1 MVQVN
6 VTLTETIK
14 KLLDEKKYSTL
25 RDILT
30 TMMPFDIAAVFRE
43 LQDEKTPILFRILP
57 KELAAETFVEMDEE
71 TQEFLIH
78 GFSDSE
84 LKEIVDELFV
94 DDAVD
99 LIEEM
104 PANVVKRILRQ
115 ADKQTRREINE
126 LLKYPEDSAGSIM
139 TTEFISLR
147 PDMTAEMAIK
157 RIRRTGVDKETIYT
171 CYVNDDNNK
180 LIGIT
185 TVKDLLLAEDD
196 RPVRELME
204 ENVISVHTL
213 ADQEEVATL
222 FSNYDFLALPVVDN
236 EQRIVGIVTID
247 DAIDVIRE
255 EATEDIEKMAAVLPS
270 DKPYMRTSVWGIYK
284 KRVPW
289 LLVLMLSATFTSTII
304 SSFDGMLASVIIL
317 SSFIPMITGS
327 GGNAGSQA
335 SVSVIRALSLGEI
348 EFKSMFKVLWKE
360 LRVALLCGVT
370 LAAANFIKLL
380 LFDLRGHENG
390 VLIALVVSLTL
401 VGTIVMAK
409 IVGSSLPLLSS
420 KIGLDPAVMANPL
433 ISTVCDSLSLLI
445 YCGVASLMLVLSGP
459 FRRIAFSAAGYG
471 RVYRPFFCFPIKRPQ
486 IKNLQKNFR

>member
-1 MVQVN
+1 MIQVN
-6 VTLTETIK
+6 VTITETIK
-14 KLLDEKKYSTL
+14 KLLEEKKFNTL
-25 RDILT
+25 RDILV
-30 TMMPFDIAAVFRE
+30 TMKPYDIAAVFEE

-57 KELAAETFVEMDEE
+57 KELAAETFVEMDED

-84 LKEIVDELFV
+84 LKEIVNELFV

-99 LIEEM
+99 IIEEM

-115 ADKQTRREINE
+115 ADKDMRREINE

-139 TTEFISLR
+139 TTEFIVLR

-171 CYVNDDNNK
+171 CYVTDENNR

-196 RPVRELME
+196 DPVKDMME

-213 ADQEEVATL
+213 DDQEQVAQL

-236 EQRIVGIVTID
+236 EQRLVGIVTID

-255 EATEDIEKMAAVLPS
+255 EATEDFEKMAAVLPS
-270 DKPYMRTSVWGIYK
+270 DKPYMKTSVWGLYK

-289 LLVLMLSATFTSTII
+289 LLILMLSATFTSTII

-348 EFKSMFKVLWKE
+348 EFKSMFVVLWKE
-360 LRVALLCGVT
+360 LRVAFFCGLT
-370 LAAANFIKLL
+370 LAVANFVKLMI
-380 LFDLRGHENG
+380 FDLRGHDNA
-390 VLIALVVSLTL
+390 LFIALVVSLTL
-401 VGTIVMAK
+401 VGTIIMAK
-409 IVGSSLPLLSS
+409 LVGASLPLLSS

-433 ISTVCDSLSLLI
+433 ITTVCDSLSLLI
-445 YCGVASLMLVLSGP
+445 YFGIASMVL
-459 FRRIAFSAAGYG
+459 
-471 RVYRPFFCFPIKRPQ
+471 Q
-486 IKNLQKNFR
+486 L

>member
-1 MVQVN
+1 MMVQVN

-14 KLLDEKKYSTL
+14 VKKKKKKYGTL
-25 RDILT
+25 RDILV
-30 TMMPFDIAAVFRE
+30 TMKPFDIAAVFEE

-57 KELAAETFVEMDEE
+57 KELAAETFVEMDDE

-84 LKEIVDELFV
+84 LKEVVDELFV

-115 ADKQTRREINE
+115 ADKDMRKQINE

-139 TTEFISLR
+139 TTEFIVLR

-171 CYVNDDNNK
+171 CYVNDENNK

-185 TVKDLLLAEDD
+185 TVKDLLLSEDD
-196 RPVRELME
+196 TPVKDMME

-213 ADQEEVATL
+213 DDQEQVAQM
-222 FSNYDFLALPVVDN
+222 FSNYNFLALPVVDN
-236 EQRIVGIVTID
+236 EMRLVGIVTID
-247 DAIDVIRE
+247 DAIDVIQE

-270 DKPYMRTSVWGIYK
+270 DKPYMRTGVFGIYR
-284 KRVPW
+284 KRALW
-289 LLVLMLSATFTSTII
+289 LLILMLSATFTSTII
-304 SSFDGMLASVIIL
+304 SSFDGILAQIIIL

-348 EFKSMFKVLWKE
+348 EFKNTLAVLWKE
-360 LRVALLCGVT
+360 VRVAVLCGLT
-370 LAAANFIKLL
+370 LAVANFFKLL
-380 LFDLRGHENG
+380 FFDLRGYTG
-390 VLIALVVSLTL
+390 AGSPIQIAFVVSATL
-401 VGTIVMAK
+401 VGTIIMAK
-409 IVGSSLPLLSS
+409 IVGSSLPILAS
-420 KIGLDPAVMANPL
+420 KIGFDPAVMANPL

-445 YCGVASLMLVLSGP
+445 YFAVAKMLLP
-459 FRRIAFSAAGYG
+459 
-471 RVYRPFFCFPIKRPQ
+471 
-486 IKNLQKNFR
+486 L

>member
-1 MVQVN
+1 MEQVN

-14 KLLDEKKYSTL
+14 VLLDDKKFSTL
-25 RDILT
+25 RDILI
-30 TMMPFDIAAVFRE
+30 TMKPFDIAAVFE
-43 LQDEKTPILFRILP
+43 NLQDEKMPILFRILP
-57 KELAAETFVEMDEE
+57 KELAAETFVEMDDE

-84 LKEIVDELFV
+84 LKEVVDELFV

-115 ADKQTRREINE
+115 ADKDMRKQINE

-139 TTEFISLR
+139 TTEFILLR

-171 CYVNDDNNK
+171 CYVTDANNK

-196 RPVRELME
+196 ELVKSIME
-204 ENVISVHTL
+204 ENVISVTTL
-213 ADQEEVATL
+213 ADQEQVAQM
-222 FSNYDFLALPVVDN
+222 FSNYNFLALPVVDN
-236 EQRIVGIVTID
+236 ENRLVGIVTID
-247 DAIDVIRE
+247 DAIDVIQE

-270 DKPYMRTSVWGIYK
+270 DKPYMKTSVFGLYK
-284 KRVPW
+284 KRAPW
-289 LLVLMLSATFTSTII
+289 LLILMLSATFTSAII
-304 SSFDGMLASVIIL
+304 SSFEAVLANVLIL

-348 EFKSMFKVLWKE
+348 HFRSIFLVLWKE
-360 LRVALLCGVT
+360 FRVSILCSIT
-370 LAAANFIKLL
+370 LAAANFVKLL
-380 LFDLRGHENG
+380 LFDLNGQENAFM
-390 VLIALVVSLTL
+390 IALVISLTL
-401 VGTIVMAK
+401 VGTIIMAK
-409 IVGSSLPLLSS
+409 LVGSSLPLLAS
-420 KIGLDPAVMANPL
+420 KVGFDPAVMANPL

-445 YCGVASLMLVLSGP
+445 YFGVAKLILHL
-459 FRRIAFSAAGYG
+459 
-471 RVYRPFFCFPIKRPQ
+471 
-486 IKNLQKNFR
+486 

>member
-1 MVQVN
+1 MIQVN
-6 VTLTETIK
+6 VTITETIK
-14 KLLDEKKYSTL
+14 KLLEEKKFNTL
-25 RDILT
+25 RDILV
-30 TMMPFDIAAVFRE
+30 TMKPYDIAAVFEE

-57 KELAAETFVEMDEE
+57 KELAAETFVEMDED

-84 LKEIVDELFV
+84 LKEIVNELFV

-99 LIEEM
+99 SIEEM

-115 ADKQTRREINE
+115 ADKDMRREINE

-139 TTEFISLR
+139 TTEFIVLR

-171 CYVNDDNNK
+171 CYVTDENNR

-196 RPVRELME
+196 DTVKDMME

-213 ADQEEVATL
+213 DDQEQVAQL

-236 EQRIVGIVTID
+236 EQRLVGIVTID

-255 EATEDIEKMAAVLPS
+255 EATEDFEKMAAVLPS
-270 DKPYMRTSVWGIYK
+270 DKPYMKTSVWGIYK

-289 LLVLMLSATFTSTII
+289 LLILMLSATFTSTII

-348 EFKSMFKVLWKE
+348 EFKSMFVVLWKE
-360 LRVALLCGVT
+360 LRVAFFCGLT
-370 LAAANFIKLL
+370 LAVANFVKLMI
-380 LFDLRGHENG
+380 FDLRGHDNA
-390 VLIALVVSLTL
+390 LFIALVVSLTL
-401 VGTIVMAK
+401 VGTIIMAK
-409 IVGSSLPLLSS
+409 LVGASLPLLSS

-433 ISTVCDSLSLLI
+433 ITTVCDSLSLLI
-445 YCGVASLMLVLSGP
+445 YFGIASMVL
-459 FRRIAFSAAGYG
+459 
-471 RVYRPFFCFPIKRPQ
+471 Q
-486 IKNLQKNFR
+486 L

>member
-1 MVQVN
+1 MIQVN

-14 KLLDEKKYSTL
+14 VLLEEKKYSTL

-30 TMMPFDIAAVFRE
+30 TMKPFDIAAVFEE

-57 KELAAETFVEMDEE
+57 KELAAETFVEMDED

-78 GFSDSE
+78 GFSDNE
-84 LKEIVDELFV
+84 LKEVVDELFV

-115 ADKQTRREINE
+115 ADKETRRQINE

-171 CYVNDDNNK
+171 CYVNDDYNR

-185 TVKDLLLAEDD
+185 TVKDLLLADD
-196 RPVRELME
+196 DDLVKDMME

-213 ADQEEVATL
+213 DDQEMVARI
-222 FSNYDFLALPVVDN
+222 FSDYDFLALPVVDN

-304 SSFDGMLASVIIL
+304 SAFDGMLASVIIL

-360 LRVALLCGVT
+360 LRVAILCGLT
-370 LAAANFIKLL
+370 LATANFIKLL
-380 LFDLRGHENG
+380 LFDLRGHENAFF
-390 VLIALVVSLTL
+390 IALVVSLTL
-401 VGTIVMAK
+401 VGTIIMAK

-445 YCGVASLMLVLSGP
+445 YFAIATPVLMAIP
-459 FRRIAFSAAGYG
+459 TA
-471 RVYRPFFCFPIKRPQ
+471 
-486 IKNLQKNFR
+486 

>member
-1 MVQVN
+1 MIQVN
-6 VTLTETIK
+6 VTITETIK
-14 KLLDEKKYSTL
+14 KLLEEKKFNTL
-25 RDILT
+25 RDILV
-30 TMMPFDIAAVFRE
+30 TMKPYDIAAVFEE

-57 KELAAETFVEMDEE
+57 KELAAETFVEMDED

-84 LKEIVDELFV
+84 LKEIVNELFV

-99 LIEEM
+99 IIEEM

-115 ADKQTRREINE
+115 ADKDMRREINE

-139 TTEFISLR
+139 TTEFIVLR

-171 CYVNDDNNK
+171 CYVTDENNR

-196 RPVRELME
+196 DTVKDMME

-213 ADQEEVATL
+213 DDQEQVAQL

-236 EQRIVGIVTID
+236 EQRLVGIVTID

-255 EATEDIEKMAAVLPS
+255 EATEDFEKMAAVLPS
-270 DKPYMRTSVWGIYK
+270 DKPYMKTSVWGIYK

-289 LLVLMLSATFTSTII
+289 LLILMLSATFTSTII

-348 EFKSMFKVLWKE
+348 EFKSMFVVLWKE
-360 LRVALLCGVT
+360 LRVAFFCGLT
-370 LAAANFIKLL
+370 LAVANFVKLMI
-380 LFDLRGHENG
+380 FDLRGHDNA
-390 VLIALVVSLTL
+390 LFIALVVSLTL
-401 VGTIVMAK
+401 VGTIIMAK
-409 IVGSSLPLLSS
+409 LVGASLPLLSS
-420 KIGLDPAVMANPL
+420 KIA
-433 ISTVCDSLSLLI
+433 TVCDSLSLLI
-445 YCGVASLMLVLSGP
+445 YFGVASMVL
-459 FRRIAFSAAGYG
+459 
-471 RVYRPFFCFPIKRPQ
+471 Q
-486 IKNLQKNFR
+486 L

>member
-1 MVQVN
+1 MEQVN

-14 KLLDEKKYSTL
+14 VLLDDKKFSTL
-25 RDILT
+25 RDILI
-30 TMMPFDIAAVFRE
+30 TMNPFDIAAVFE
-43 LQDEKTPILFRILP
+43 NLQDEKMPILFRILP
-57 KELAAETFVEMDEE
+57 KELAAETFVEMDDE

-84 LKEIVDELFV
+84 LKEVVDELFV

-115 ADKQTRREINE
+115 ADKDMRKQINE

-139 TTEFISLR
+139 TTEFIVLR

-171 CYVNDDNNK
+171 CYVTDANNK

-196 RPVRELME
+196 ELVKSIME
-204 ENVISVHTL
+204 ENVISVTTL
-213 ADQEEVATL
+213 ADQEQVAQM
-222 FSNYDFLALPVVDN
+222 FSNYNFLALPVVDN
-236 EQRIVGIVTID
+236 ENRLVGIVTID
-247 DAIDVIRE
+247 DAIDVIQE

-270 DKPYMRTSVWGIYK
+270 DKPYMKTSVFGLYK
-284 KRVPW
+284 KRAPW
-289 LLVLMLSATFTSTII
+289 LLILMLSATFTSAII
-304 SSFDGMLASVIIL
+304 SSFEAVLANVLIL

-348 EFKSMFKVLWKE
+348 HFRSIFLVLWKE
-360 LRVALLCGVT
+360 FRVSILCGIT
-370 LAAANFIKLL
+370 LAAANFVKLL
-380 LFDLRGHENG
+380 LFDLNGQENAFM
-390 VLIALVVSLTL
+390 IALVISLTL
-401 VGTIVMAK
+401 VGTIIMAK
-409 IVGSSLPLLSS
+409 LVGSSLPLLAS
-420 KIGLDPAVMANPL
+420 KVGFDPAVMANPL

-445 YCGVASLMLVLSGP
+445 YFGVAKLVL
-459 FRRIAFSAAGYG
+459 
-471 RVYRPFFCFPIKRPQ
+471 Q
-486 IKNLQKNFR
+486 L

>member
-6 VTLTETIK
+6 VTLTQTIK
-14 KLLDEKKYSTL
+14 KLLEEKKYSTL
-25 RDILT
+25 RDVLT
-30 TMMPFDIAAVFRE
+30 TMMPYDIAAVFE
-43 LQDEKTPILFRILP
+43 EMQDEKMPILFRILP

-84 LKEIVDELFV
+84 LKEVVDELFV

-104 PANVVKRILRQ
+104 PANVVKRILRT
-115 ADKQTRREINE
+115 ADKDMRKEINE

-139 TTEFISLR
+139 TTEFILLR

-171 CYVNDDNNK
+171 CYVNDENNK

-185 TVKDLLLAEDD
+185 TVKDLLLANDD
-196 RPVRELME
+196 DYVRDLME

-213 ADQEEVATL
+213 DDQEQVAQM
-222 FSNYDFLALPVVDN
+222 FSNYDFLALPVVDK

-247 DAIDVIRE
+247 DAIDVIQE

-270 DKPYMRTSVWGIYK
+270 DKPYMKTGVFGIYR

-289 LLVLMLSATFTSTII
+289 LLILMLSATFTSTII
-304 SSFDGMLASVIIL
+304 KSFEGVLAQVLIL
-317 SSFIPMITGS
+317 STFIPMITGS

-360 LRVALLCGVT
+360 LRVAILCGLT
-370 LAAANFIKLL
+370 LAAANFFKLMF
-380 LFDLRGHENG
+380 FDLRNYDGKGEP
-390 VLIALVVSLTL
+390 VLIALVVSLTIF
-401 VGTIVMAK
+401 GTIVMAK
-409 IVGSSLPLLSS
+409 IVGSSLPLLAK
-420 KIGLDPAVMANPL
+420 KIGFDPAVMANPL

-445 YCGVASLMLVLSGP
+445 YFAVALLVLP
-459 FRRIAFSAAGYG
+459 NVLA
-471 RVYRPFFCFPIKRPQ
+471 V
-486 IKNLQKNFR
+486 

>member
-1 MVQVN
+1 MEQVN
-6 VTLTETIK
+6 VTLIETIK
-14 KLLDEKKYSTL
+14 VLLDDKKFSTL
-25 RDILT
+25 RDILI
-30 TMMPFDIAAVFRE
+30 TMKPFDIAAVFE
-43 LQDEKTPILFRILP
+43 NLQDEKMPILFRILP
-57 KELAAETFVEMDEE
+57 KELAAETFVEMDDE

-84 LKEIVDELFV
+84 LKEVVDELFV

-115 ADKQTRREINE
+115 ADKDMRKQINE

-139 TTEFISLR
+139 TTEFIVLR

-171 CYVNDDNNK
+171 CYVTDANNK

-196 RPVRELME
+196 ELVKSIME
-204 ENVISVHTL
+204 ENVISVTTL
-213 ADQEEVATL
+213 ADQEQVAQM
-222 FSNYDFLALPVVDN
+222 FSNYNFLALPVVDN
-236 EQRIVGIVTID
+236 ENRLVGIVTID
-247 DAIDVIRE
+247 DAIDVIQE

-270 DKPYMRTSVWGIYK
+270 DKPYMKTSVFGLYK
-284 KRVPW
+284 KRAPW
-289 LLVLMLSATFTSTII
+289 LLILMLSATFTSAII
-304 SSFDGMLASVIIL
+304 SSFEAVLANVLIL

-348 EFKSMFKVLWKE
+348 HFRSIFLVLWKE
-360 LRVALLCGVT
+360 FRVSILCGTT
-370 LAAANFIKLL
+370 LAAANFVKLL
-380 LFDLRGHENG
+380 LFDLNGQENAFM
-390 VLIALVVSLTL
+390 IALVISLTL
-401 VGTIVMAK
+401 VGTIIMAK
-409 IVGSSLPLLSS
+409 LVGSSLPLLAS
-420 KIGLDPAVMANPL
+420 KVGFDPAVMANPL

-445 YCGVASLMLVLSGP
+445 YFGVAKLILHL
-459 FRRIAFSAAGYG
+459 
-471 RVYRPFFCFPIKRPQ
+471 
-486 IKNLQKNFR
+486 

>member
-1 MVQVN
+1 MEQVN

-14 KLLDEKKYSTL
+14 VLLDDKKFSTL
-25 RDILT
+25 RDILI
-30 TMMPFDIAAVFRE
+30 TMKPFDIAAVFE
-43 LQDEKTPILFRILP
+43 NLQDEKMPILFRILP
-57 KELAAETFVEMDEE
+57 KELAAETFVEMDDE

-84 LKEIVDELFV
+84 LKEVVDELFV

-115 ADKQTRREINE
+115 ADKDMRKQINE

-139 TTEFISLR
+139 TTEFIVLR

-171 CYVNDDNNK
+171 CYVTDANNK

-196 RPVRELME
+196 ELVKSIME
-204 ENVISVHTL
+204 ENVISVTTL
-213 ADQEEVATL
+213 ADQEQVAQM
-222 FSNYDFLALPVVDN
+222 FSNYNFLALPVVDN
-236 EQRIVGIVTID
+236 ENRLVGIVTID
-247 DAIDVIRE
+247 DAIDVIQE

-270 DKPYMRTSVWGIYK
+270 DKPYMKTSVFGLYK
-284 KRVPW
+284 KRAPW
-289 LLVLMLSATFTSTII
+289 LLILMLSATFTSAII
-304 SSFDGMLASVIIL
+304 SSFEAVLANVLIL

-348 EFKSMFKVLWKE
+348 HFKSIFLVLWKE
-360 LRVALLCGVT
+360 FRVSILCGIT
-370 LAAANFIKLL
+370 LAAANFVKLL
-380 LFDLRGHENG
+380 LFDLNGQENAFM
-390 VLIALVVSLTL
+390 IALVISLTL
-401 VGTIVMAK
+401 VGTIIMAK
-409 IVGSSLPLLSS
+409 LVGSSLPLLAS
-420 KIGLDPAVMANPL
+420 KVGFDPAVMANPL

-445 YCGVASLMLVLSGP
+445 YFGVAKLVL
-459 FRRIAFSAAGYG
+459 
-471 RVYRPFFCFPIKRPQ
+471 Q
-486 IKNLQKNFR
+486 L

>member
-1 MVQVN
+1 MEQVN
-6 VTLTETIK
+6 VTLTKTIK
-14 KLLDEKKYSTL
+14 LLLDDKKFSTL
-25 RDILT
+25 RDILI
-30 TMMPFDIAAVFRE
+30 TMKPFDIAAVFE
-43 LQDEKTPILFRILP
+43 NLQDEKMPILFRILP
-57 KELAAETFVEMDEE
+57 KELAAETFVEMDDE

-84 LKEIVDELFV
+84 LKEVVDELFV

-115 ADKQTRREINE
+115 ADKDMRKQINE

-139 TTEFISLR
+139 TTEFIVLR

-171 CYVNDDNNK
+171 CYVTDANNK

-196 RPVRELME
+196 ELVKSIME
-204 ENVISVHTL
+204 ENVISVTTL
-213 ADQEEVATL
+213 ADQEQVAQM
-222 FSNYDFLALPVVDN
+222 FSNYNFLALPVVDN
-236 EQRIVGIVTID
+236 ENRLVGIVTID
-247 DAIDVIRE
+247 DAIDVIQE

-270 DKPYMRTSVWGIYK
+270 DKPYMKTSVFGLYK
-284 KRVPW
+284 KRAPW
-289 LLVLMLSATFTSTII
+289 LLILMLSATFTSAII
-304 SSFDGMLASVIIL
+304 SSFEAVLANVLIL

-348 EFKSMFKVLWKE
+348 HFKSIFLVLWKE
-360 LRVALLCGVT
+360 FRVSILCGIT
-370 LAAANFIKLL
+370 LAAANFVKLL
-380 LFDLRGHENG
+380 LFDLNGQENAFM
-390 VLIALVVSLTL
+390 IALVISLTL
-401 VGTIVMAK
+401 VGTIIMAK
-409 IVGSSLPLLSS
+409 LVGSSLPLLAS
-420 KIGLDPAVMANPL
+420 KVGFDPAVMANPL

-445 YCGVASLMLVLSGP
+445 YFGVAKL
-459 FRRIAFSAAGYG
+459 I
-471 RVYRPFFCFPIKRPQ
+471 
-486 IKNLQKNFR
+486 LQL

>member
-1 MVQVN
+1 MMIQVN
-6 VTLTETIK
+6 VTLTQTIK
-14 KLLDEKKYSTL
+14 KLLEEKKFATL
-25 RDILT
+25 RDILI
-30 TMMPFDIAAVFRE
+30 TMMPYDIAAVFEE
-43 LQDEKTPILFRILP
+43 LQDEKMPILFRLLP
-57 KELAAETFVEMDEE
+57 KELAAETFVEMDDE

-78 GFSDSE
+78 GFSDTE
-84 LKEIVDELFV
+84 LKEVVDELFL

-104 PANVVKRILRQ
+104 PANVVKRILRT
-115 ADKQTRREINE
+115 ADKDMRKQINE

-171 CYVNDDNNK
+171 CYVNDENNK

-185 TVKDLLLAEDD
+185 TVKNLLLANDD
-196 RPVRELME
+196 DKVMDMME

-213 ADQEEVATL
+213 DDQEEVAQM
-222 FSNYDFLALPVVDN
+222 FSNYDFLALPVVDQ

-247 DAIDVIRE
+247 DAIDVIQE

-270 DKPYMRTSVWGIYK
+270 DKPYMKTGVFGIYR

-304 SSFDGMLASVIIL
+304 SSFDDVLSKLIIL

-360 LRVALLCGVT
+360 MRVAVLCGLT
-370 LAAANFIKLL
+370 LAAANFLKLI
-380 LFDLRGHENG
+380 LFDLRSYPGPG
-390 VLIALVVSLTL
+390 SPVLIALTVSLTL
-401 VGTIVMAK
+401 VGTIIMAK
-409 IVGSSLPLLSS
+409 VVGSSLPLLAS
-420 KIGLDPAVMANPL
+420 KIGFDPAVMANPL

-445 YCGVASLMLVLSGP
+445 YFAIASPVLASIP
-459 FRRIAFSAAGYG
+459 TA
-471 RVYRPFFCFPIKRPQ
+471 
-486 IKNLQKNFR
+486 

>member
-1 MVQVN
+1 MIQVN
-6 VTLTETIK
+6 VTITETIK
-14 KLLDEKKYSTL
+14 KLLEEKKFNTL
-25 RDILT
+25 RDILV
-30 TMMPFDIAAVFRE
+30 TMKPYDIAAVFEE

-57 KELAAETFVEMDEE
+57 KELAAETFVEMDED

-84 LKEIVDELFV
+84 LKEIVNELFV

-99 LIEEM
+99 IIEEM
-104 PANVVKRILRQ
+104 PANGVKRILRQ
-115 ADKQTRREINE
+115 ADKDMRREINE

-139 TTEFISLR
+139 TTEFIVLR

-171 CYVNDDNNK
+171 CYVTDANNR

-196 RPVRELME
+196 DTVKDMME

-213 ADQEEVATL
+213 DDQEQVAQL

-236 EQRIVGIVTID
+236 EQRLVGIVTID

-255 EATEDIEKMAAVLPS
+255 EATEDFEKMAAVLPS
-270 DKPYMRTSVWGIYK
+270 DKPYMKTSVWGIYK

-289 LLVLMLSATFTSTII
+289 LLILMLSATFTSTII

-348 EFKSMFKVLWKE
+348 EFKSMFVVLWKE
-360 LRVALLCGVT
+360 LRVAFFCGLT
-370 LAAANFIKLL
+370 LAVANFVKLMI
-380 LFDLRGHENG
+380 FDLLGHDNA
-390 VLIALVVSLTL
+390 LFIALVVSLTL
-401 VGTIVMAK
+401 VGSIIMAEL
-409 IVGSSLPLLSS
+409 VVASLPLLSS

-433 ISTVCDSLSLLI
+433 ITTVCDSLSLLI
-445 YCGVASLMLVLSGP
+445 YFGVASMVL
-459 FRRIAFSAAGYG
+459 
-471 RVYRPFFCFPIKRPQ
+471 Q
-486 IKNLQKNFR
+486 L

>member
-1 MVQVN
+1 MEQVN

-14 KLLDEKKYSTL
+14 LLLDDKKFSTL
-25 RDILT
+25 RDILI
-30 TMMPFDIAAVFRE
+30 TMKPFDIAAVFE
-43 LQDEKTPILFRILP
+43 NLQDEKMPILFRILP
-57 KELAAETFVEMDEE
+57 KELAAETFVEMDDE

-84 LKEIVDELFV
+84 LKEVVDELFV

-115 ADKQTRREINE
+115 ADKDMRKQINE

-139 TTEFISLR
+139 TTEFIVLR

-171 CYVNDDNNK
+171 CYVTDANNK

-196 RPVRELME
+196 ELVKSIME
-204 ENVISVHTL
+204 ENVISVTTL
-213 ADQEEVATL
+213 ADQEQVAQM
-222 FSNYDFLALPVVDN
+222 FSNYNFLALPVVDN
-236 EQRIVGIVTID
+236 ENRLVGIVTID
-247 DAIDVIRE
+247 DAIDVIQE

-270 DKPYMRTSVWGIYK
+270 DKPYMKTSVFGLYK
-284 KRVPW
+284 KRAPW
-289 LLVLMLSATFTSTII
+289 LLILMLSATFTSAII
-304 SSFDGMLASVIIL
+304 SSFEAVLANVLIL

-348 EFKSMFKVLWKE
+348 HFRSIFLVLWKE
-360 LRVALLCGVT
+360 FMVSILCGIT
-370 LAAANFIKLL
+370 LAAANFVKLL
-380 LFDLRGHENG
+380 LFDLNGQENAFM
-390 VLIALVVSLTL
+390 IALVISLTL
-401 VGTIVMAK
+401 VGTIIMAK
-409 IVGSSLPLLSS
+409 LVGSSLPLLAS
-420 KIGLDPAVMANPL
+420 KVGFDPAVMANPL

-445 YCGVASLMLVLSGP
+445 YFGVAKLILHL
-459 FRRIAFSAAGYG
+459 
-471 RVYRPFFCFPIKRPQ
+471 
-486 IKNLQKNFR
+486 

>member
-1 MVQVN
+1 MEQVN

-14 KLLDEKKYSTL
+14 LLLDDKKFSTL
-25 RDILT
+25 RDILI
-30 TMMPFDIAAVFRE
+30 TMKPFDIAAVFE
-43 LQDEKTPILFRILP
+43 NLQDEKMPILFRILP
-57 KELAAETFVEMDEE
+57 KELAAETFVEMDDE

-84 LKEIVDELFV
+84 LKEVVDELFV

-115 ADKQTRREINE
+115 ADKDMRKQINE

-139 TTEFISLR
+139 TTEFIVLR

-171 CYVNDDNNK
+171 CYVTDANNK

-196 RPVRELME
+196 ELVKSIME
-204 ENVISVHTL
+204 ENVISVTTL
-213 ADQEEVATL
+213 ADQEQVAQM
-222 FSNYDFLALPVVDN
+222 FSNYNFLALPVVDN
-236 EQRIVGIVTID
+236 ENRLVGIVTID
-247 DAIDVIRE
+247 DAIDVIQE

-270 DKPYMRTSVWGIYK
+270 DKPYMKTSVFGLYK
-284 KRVPW
+284 KRAPW
-289 LLVLMLSATFTSTII
+289 LLILMLSATFTSAII
-304 SSFDGMLASVIIL
+304 SSFEAVLANVLIL

-348 EFKSMFKVLWKE
+348 HFRSIFLVLWKE
-360 LRVALLCGVT
+360 FRVSILCGIA
-370 LAAANFIKLL
+370 LAAANFVKLL
-380 LFDLRGHENG
+380 LFDLNGQENAFM
-390 VLIALVVSLTL
+390 IALVISLTL
-401 VGTIVMAK
+401 VGTIIMAK
-409 IVGSSLPLLSS
+409 LVGSSLPLLAS
-420 KIGLDPAVMANPL
+420 KVGFDPAVMANPL

-445 YCGVASLMLVLSGP
+445 YFGVAKLILHL
-459 FRRIAFSAAGYG
+459 
-471 RVYRPFFCFPIKRPQ
+471 
-486 IKNLQKNFR
+486 

>member
-1 MVQVN
+1 MMEQVN

-14 KLLDEKKYSTL
+14 VLLDDKKFSTL
-25 RDILT
+25 RDILI
-30 TMMPFDIAAVFRE
+30 TMKPFDIAAVFE
-43 LQDEKTPILFRILP
+43 NLQDEKMPILFRILP
-57 KELAAETFVEMDEE
+57 KELAAETFVEMDDE

-84 LKEIVDELFV
+84 LKEVVDELFV

-115 ADKQTRREINE
+115 ADKDMRKQINE

-139 TTEFISLR
+139 TTEFIVLR

-171 CYVNDDNNK
+171 CYVTDANNK

-196 RPVRELME
+196 ELVKSIME
-204 ENVISVHTL
+204 ENVISVTTL
-213 ADQEEVATL
+213 ADQEQVAQM
-222 FSNYDFLALPVVDN
+222 FSNYNFLALPVVDN
-236 EQRIVGIVTID
+236 ENRLVGIVTID
-247 DAIDVIRE
+247 DAIDVIQE

-270 DKPYMRTSVWGIYK
+270 DKPYMKTSVFGLYK
-284 KRVPW
+284 KRAPW
-289 LLVLMLSATFTSTII
+289 LLILMLSATFTSAII
-304 SSFDGMLASVIIL
+304 SSFEAVLANVLIL

-348 EFKSMFKVLWKE
+348 HFRSIFLVLWKE
-360 LRVALLCGVT
+360 FRVSILCGIT
-370 LAAANFIKLL
+370 LAAANFVKLL
-380 LFDLRGHENG
+380 LFDLNGQENAFM
-390 VLIALVVSLTL
+390 IALVISLTL
-401 VGTIVMAK
+401 VGTIIMAK
-409 IVGSSLPLLSS
+409 LVGSSLPLLAS
-420 KIGLDPAVMANPL
+420 KVGFDPAVMANPL

-445 YCGVASLMLVLSGP
+445 YFG
-459 FRRIAFSAAGYG
+459 IAKL
-471 RVYRPFFCFPIKRPQ
+471 I
-486 IKNLQKNFR
+486 LHL

>member
-1 MVQVN
+1 MEQVN
-6 VTLTETIK
+6 VPLTETIK
-14 KLLDEKKYSTL
+14 LLLDDKKFSTL
-25 RDILT
+25 RDILI
-30 TMMPFDIAAVFRE
+30 TMKPFDIAAVFE
-43 LQDEKTPILFRILP
+43 NLQDEKMPILFRILP
-57 KELAAETFVEMDEE
+57 KELAAETFVEMDDE

-84 LKEIVDELFV
+84 LKEVVDELFV

-115 ADKQTRREINE
+115 ADKDMRKQINE

-139 TTEFISLR
+139 TTEFIVLR

-171 CYVNDDNNK
+171 CYVTDANNK

-196 RPVRELME
+196 ELVKSIME
-204 ENVISVHTL
+204 ENVISVTTL
-213 ADQEEVATL
+213 ADQEQVAQM
-222 FSNYDFLALPVVDN
+222 FSNYNFLALPVVDN
-236 EQRIVGIVTID
+236 ENRLVGIVTID
-247 DAIDVIRE
+247 DAIDVIQE

-270 DKPYMRTSVWGIYK
+270 DKPYMKTSVFGLYK
-284 KRVPW
+284 KRAPW
-289 LLVLMLSATFTSTII
+289 LLILMLSATFTSAII
-304 SSFDGMLASVIIL
+304 SSFEAVLANVLIL

-348 EFKSMFKVLWKE
+348 HFRSIFLVLWKE
-360 LRVALLCGVT
+360 FRVSILCGIT
-370 LAAANFIKLL
+370 LAAANFVKLL
-380 LFDLRGHENG
+380 LFDLNGQENAFM
-390 VLIALVVSLTL
+390 IALVISLTL
-401 VGTIVMAK
+401 VGTIIMAK
-409 IVGSSLPLLSS
+409 LVGSSLPLLAS
-420 KIGLDPAVMANPL
+420 KVGFDPAVMANPL

-445 YCGVASLMLVLSGP
+445 YFGVAKLILHL
-459 FRRIAFSAAGYG
+459 
-471 RVYRPFFCFPIKRPQ
+471 
-486 IKNLQKNFR
+486 

>member
-1 MVQVN
+1 MEQVN
-6 VTLTETIK
+6 VTLTETIRV
-14 KLLDEKKYSTL
+14 LLEERKFNTL

-30 TMMPFDIAAVFRE
+30 TMKPYDIAAIFEE

-57 KELAAETFVEMDEE
+57 KELAAETFVEMDDE

-78 GFSDSE
+78 GLSDSE
-84 LKEIVDELFV
+84 LKEVVDELFV

-115 ADKQTRREINE
+115 ADKDMRKQINE

-139 TTEFISLR
+139 TTEFIVLR

-171 CYVNDDNNK
+171 CYVTDNNNK
-180 LIGIT
+180 LIGIS
-185 TVKDLLLAEDD
+185 TVKDLLLADD
-196 RPVRELME
+196 DDFVKDMME
-204 ENVISVHTL
+204 ENVISVNTL
-213 ADQEEVATL
+213 DDQEQVAQM
-222 FSNYDFLALPVVDN
+222 FSNYNFLALPVVDN
-236 EQRIVGIVTID
+236 ENRLVGIVTID
-247 DAIDVIRE
+247 DAIDVIQE

-270 DKPYMRTSVWGIYK
+270 DKPYMKTSVLGIYR
-284 KRVPW
+284 KRIPW
-289 LLVLMLSATFTSTII
+289 LLVLMLSATFTSAII
-304 SSFDGMLASVIIL
+304 SSFEGALASVIVL

-360 LRVALLCGVT
+360 LRVSILCGAT
-370 LAAANFIKLL
+370 LAAANFIKLMI
-380 LFDLRGHENG
+380 FDLNG
-390 VLIALVVSLTL
+390 NPNAFMIALVVSLTL
-401 VGTIVMAK
+401 LGTIMMSK
-409 IVGSSLPLLSS
+409 LVGSSLPLLAS
-420 KIGLDPAVMANPL
+420 KIGFDPAVMANPL

-445 YCGVASLMLVLSGP
+445 YFG
-459 FRRIAFSAAGYG
+459 IATT
-471 RVYRPFFCFPIKRPQ
+471 ILN
-486 IKNLQKNFR
+486 I

>member
-1 MVQVN
+1 MEQVN

-14 KLLDEKKYSTL
+14 VLLDDKKFSTL
-25 RDILT
+25 RDILI
-30 TMMPFDIAAVFRE
+30 TMKPFDIAAVFE
-43 LQDEKTPILFRILP
+43 NLQDEKMPILFRILP
-57 KELAAETFVEMDEE
+57 KELAAETFVEMDDE

-84 LKEIVDELFV
+84 LKEVVDELFV

-115 ADKQTRREINE
+115 ADKDMRKQINE

-139 TTEFISLR
+139 TTEFIVLR

-171 CYVNDDNNK
+171 CYVTDANNK

-196 RPVRELME
+196 ELVKSIME
-204 ENVISVHTL
+204 ENVISVTTL
-213 ADQEEVATL
+213 ADQEQVAQM
-222 FSNYDFLALPVVDN
+222 FSNYNFLALPVVDN
-236 EQRIVGIVTID
+236 ENRLVGIVTID
-247 DAIDVIRE
+247 DAIDVIQE

-270 DKPYMRTSVWGIYK
+270 DKPYMKTSVFGLYK
-284 KRVPW
+284 KRAPW
-289 LLVLMLSATFTSTII
+289 LLILMLSATFTSAII
-304 SSFDGMLASVIIL
+304 SSFEAVLANVLIL

-348 EFKSMFKVLWKE
+348 HFRSIFLVLWKE
-360 LRVALLCGVT
+360 FRVSILCGIT
-370 LAAANFIKLL
+370 LAAANFVKLL
-380 LFDLRGHENG
+380 LFDLNGQENAFM
-390 VLIALVVSLTL
+390 IALVISLTL
-401 VGTIVMAK
+401 VGTIIMAK
-409 IVGSSLPLLSS
+409 LVGSSLPLLAS
-420 KIGLDPAVMANPL
+420 KVGFDPAVMANPL

-445 YCGVASLMLVLSGP
+445 YFG
-459 FRRIAFSAAGYG
+459 IAKL
-471 RVYRPFFCFPIKRPQ
+471 I
-486 IKNLQKNFR
+486 LQL

>member
-1 MVQVN
+1 MIQVN

-14 KLLDEKKYSTL
+14 VLLEEKKYSTL

-30 TMMPFDIAAVFRE
+30 TMKPFDIAAVFEE

-57 KELAAETFVEMDEE
+57 KELAAETFVEMDED

-78 GFSDSE
+78 GFSDNE
-84 LKEIVDELFV
+84 LKEVVDELFV

-115 ADKQTRREINE
+115 ADKETRRQINE

-157 RIRRTGVDKETIYT
+157 RIRRPGVDKETIYT
-171 CYVNDDNNK
+171 CYVNDDYNR

-185 TVKDLLLAEDD
+185 TVKDLLLADD
-196 RPVRELME
+196 DDLVKDMME

-213 ADQEEVATL
+213 DDQEMVARI
-222 FSNYDFLALPVVDN
+222 FSDYDFLALPVVDN
-236 EQRIVGIVTID
+236 EQRIVGIVTIA

-255 EATEDIEKMAAVLPS
+255 AATEDIEKMAAVLPS
-270 DKPYMRTSVWGIYK
+270 DKPYMRPSVWGIYK

-304 SSFDGMLASVIIL
+304 SAFDGMLASVIIL

-360 LRVALLCGVT
+360 LRVAALCGLT
-370 LAAANFIKLL
+370 LAAANFVKLMV
-380 LFDLRGHENG
+380 FDLRGNENA
-390 VLIALVVSLTL
+390 VVIALVVSLTL
-401 VGTIVMAK
+401 VGTIIMAK

-445 YCGVASLMLVLSGP
+445 YFGVASTLLDL
-459 FRRIAFSAAGYG
+459 
-471 RVYRPFFCFPIKRPQ
+471 
-486 IKNLQKNFR
+486 

>member
-1 MVQVN
+1 MIQVN

-14 KLLDEKKYSTL
+14 KLLEEKKFNTL
-25 RDILT
+25 RDILV
-30 TMMPFDIAAVFRE
+30 TMKPYDIAAVFEE

-57 KELAAETFVEMDEE
+57 KELAAETFVEMDED

-84 LKEIVDELFV
+84 LKEIVNELFV

-99 LIEEM
+99 IIEEM

-115 ADKQTRREINE
+115 ADKDMRREINE

-139 TTEFISLR
+139 TTEFIVLR

-171 CYVNDDNNK
+171 CYVTDENNR

-196 RPVRELME
+196 DTVKDMME

-213 ADQEEVATL
+213 DDQEQVAQL

-236 EQRIVGIVTID
+236 EQRLVGIVTID

-255 EATEDIEKMAAVLPS
+255 EATEDFEKMAAVLPS
-270 DKPYMRTSVWGIYK
+270 DKPYMKTSVWGIYK

-289 LLVLMLSATFTSTII
+289 LLILMLSATFTSTII

-348 EFKSMFKVLWKE
+348 EFKSMFVVLWKE
-360 LRVALLCGVT
+360 LRVAFFCGLT
-370 LAAANFIKLL
+370 LAVANFIKLMI
-380 LFDLRGHENG
+380 FDLRGHDNA
-390 VLIALVVSLTL
+390 LFIALVVSLTL
-401 VGTIVMAK
+401 VGTIIMAK
-409 IVGSSLPLLSS
+409 LVGASLPLLSS

-433 ISTVCDSLSLLI
+433 ITTVCDSLSLLI
-445 YCGVASLMLVLSGP
+445 YFGIASMVL
-459 FRRIAFSAAGYG
+459 
-471 RVYRPFFCFPIKRPQ
+471 Q
-486 IKNLQKNFR
+486 L

>member
-1 MVQVN
+1 MMVQVN

-14 KLLDEKKYSTL
+14 VLLDEKKYGTL
-25 RDILT
+25 RDILV
-30 TMMPFDIAAVFRE
+30 TMKPFDIAAVFEE

-57 KELAAETFVEMDEE
+57 KELAAETFVEMDDE

-84 LKEIVDELFV
+84 LKEVVDELFV

-115 ADKQTRREINE
+115 ADKDMRKQINE

-139 TTEFISLR
+139 TTEFIVLR
-147 PDMTAEMAIK
+147 PDMTSEMAIK

-171 CYVNDDNNK
+171 CYVNDENNK

-185 TVKDLLLAEDD
+185 TVKDLLLSEDD
-196 RPVRELME
+196 TPVKDMME

-213 ADQEEVATL
+213 DDQEQVAQM
-222 FSNYDFLALPVVDN
+222 FSNYNFLALPVVDN
-236 EQRIVGIVTID
+236 EMRLVGIVTID
-247 DAIDVIRE
+247 DAIDVIQE

-270 DKPYMRTSVWGIYK
+270 DKPYMRTGVFGIYR
-284 KRVPW
+284 KRAPW
-289 LLVLMLSATFTSTII
+289 LLILMLSATFTSTII
-304 SSFDGMLASVIIL
+304 SSFDGILAQIIIL

-348 EFKSMFKVLWKE
+348 EFKNTLAVLWKE
-360 LRVALLCGVT
+360 VRVAVLCGLT
-370 LAAANFIKLL
+370 LAVANFFKLL
-380 LFDLRGHENG
+380 FFDLRGYTG
-390 VLIALVVSLTL
+390 AGSPIQIAFVVSATL
-401 VGTIVMAK
+401 VGTIIMAK
-409 IVGSSLPLLSS
+409 IVGSSLPILAS
-420 KIGLDPAVMANPL
+420 KIGFDPAVMANPL

-445 YCGVASLMLVLSGP
+445 YFAVAKMLLP
-459 FRRIAFSAAGYG
+459 
-471 RVYRPFFCFPIKRPQ
+471 
-486 IKNLQKNFR
+486 L

>member
-6 VTLTETIK
+6 VTLTQTIK
-14 KLLDEKKYSTL
+14 KLLDEKKYATL
-25 RDILT
+25 RDILS
-30 TMMPFDIAAVFRE
+30 TMMPYDIAAVFEE
-43 LQDEKTPILFRILP
+43 LQDEKLPILFRILP

-84 LKEIVDELFV
+84 LKEVVDELFV

-104 PANVVKRILRQ
+104 PANVVKRILRT
-115 ADKQTRREINE
+115 ADKDMRKEINE

-139 TTEFISLR
+139 TTEFILLR

-171 CYVNDDNNK
+171 CYVNDENNH

-185 TVKDLLLAEDD
+185 TVKDLLLANDD
-196 RPVRELME
+196 DVVKDMME

-213 ADQEEVATL
+213 DDQEQVAQM

-247 DAIDVIRE
+247 DAIDVIQE

-270 DKPYMRTSVWGIYK
+270 DKPYMKTGVFGIYR

-289 LLVLMLSATFTSTII
+289 LLILMLSATFTSMII
-304 SSFDGMLASVIIL
+304 TSFEGVLAQIIIL

-348 EFKSMFKVLWKE
+348 EFKSIFKVLWKE
-360 LRVALLCGVT
+360 LRVSILCGLT
-370 LAAANFIKLL
+370 LGAANFLKLL
-380 LFDLRGHENG
+380 LFDLRNYGNG
-390 VLIALVVSLTL
+390 NYGNAPGEAGDKVLIALVVSLTL

-409 IVGSSLPLLSS
+409 LVGSGLPLLA
-420 KIGLDPAVMANPL
+420 KKVGFDPAVMANPL
-433 ISTVCDSLSLLI
+433 ITTVCDSLSLLI
-445 YCGVASLMLVLSGP
+445 YFAVATSVLP
-459 FRRIAFSAAGYG
+459 EI
-471 RVYRPFFCFPIKRPQ
+471 
-486 IKNLQKNFR
+486 